1 MNKLEKLKALSKE
14 KDKWRLEWI
23 NAQNAN
29 DDDEVIRSYH
39 AEYRRAIKALDIF
52 KNELLPDLIAVAEAA
67 KAVHDRWE
75 STDWKA
81 EPTAGFMNA
90 LRDSLEPLTKEI
102 DK

>member
-67 KAVHDRWE
+67 KGI
-75 STDWKA
+75 DWSNVCLKNY
-81 EPTAGFMNA
+81 EERHLVNVLQDA
-90 LRDSLEPLTKEI
+90 LLSLTKDA